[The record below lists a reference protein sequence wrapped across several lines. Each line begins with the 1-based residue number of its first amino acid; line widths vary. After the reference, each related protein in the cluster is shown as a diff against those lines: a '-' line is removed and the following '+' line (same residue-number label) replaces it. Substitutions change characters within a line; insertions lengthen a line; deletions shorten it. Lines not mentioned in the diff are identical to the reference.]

1 MTDREQNARVRERF
15 TRSAEPFARFA
26 VPNRMIDAETI
37 ARLANP
43 HAGDRA
49 LDLACGPGT
58 FTAALAARA
67 GFVCGLDLTP
77 AMLALARRRMAE
89 GDAGNVAFVCGD
101 ATALPF
107 PTGAFDVAVSG
118 YSLHH
123 VSDPLGVLRELAR
136 VVRRGGRVALVDIYV
151 PEGASG
157 EANDGIERARDA
169 SHCHTLGRAEFPAL
183 VEEAGFSVGET
194 ESLERPRRFTDWMNV
209 AGWKPGD
216 PAFEATRRLLEA
228 TLADDA
234 AGFHPRPIEAE
245 LGARAE
251 IEFTQCCCFLAA
263 ERI

>member
-1 MTDREQNARVRERF
+1 MTDREQNERVRERF

-26 VPNRMIDAETI
+26 VPSRMIDAETI
-37 ARLANP
+37 ARLADPQPN
-43 HAGDRA
+43 HRA

-77 AMLALARRRMAE
+77 AMLALAQRRMAE
-89 GDAGNVAFVCGD
+89 AGGGNVALVCGD

-123 VSDPLGVLRELAR
+123 MSDPLSVLRELAR
-136 VVRRGGRVALVDIYV
+136 VVRRGGRIALVDIYV

-157 EANDGIERARDA
+157 ETNDGIERARDA

-183 VEEAGFSVGET
+183 VEEAGFSVDAT
-194 ESLERPRRFTDWMNV
+194 QSLERPRRFTDWMNV
-209 AGWKPGD
+209 AGWKPD
-216 PAFEATRRLLEA
+216 DTAFETTRELLEA

-234 AGFHPRPIEAE
+234 AGFHPRLLAAE
-245 LGARAE
+245 PGARAE
-251 IEFTQCCCFLAA
+251 IEFTQGCCFLAA
-263 ERI
+263 ERV